1 MDHGPPRVI
10 CGLQLSKSKRT
21 SLNLMMVSFTLLSL
35 TREKN
40 SNSWPLL
47 TPDHG
52 KYNLSKEI
60 ETLSRILNSNMNGL
74 LSQTQSGK
82 MSWLNV
88 TNTPKDFGQ
97 TPRVIPARTSTTGLN
112 NIKLSSIL
120 KVNTTTEPK

>member
-1 MDHGPPRVI
+1 
-10 CGLQLSKSKRT
+10 
-21 SLNLMMVSFTLLSL
+21 MMVSFTLLSL
-35 TREKN
+35 TGEKN

-88 TNTPKDFGQ
+88 TNSPRDFGQ
-97 TPRVIPARTSTTGLN
+97 TPRVIPARASTTILN
-112 NIKLSSIL
+112 LSQLLSKM
-120 KVNTTTEPK
+120 KVRTAQIPR